1 MGTASGRSVAQTHQ
15 NADLDGGGYGG
26 GAEGRG
32 EYGFTMDS
40 CWPKTLSLP
49 ATGPPGTGPPG
60 YPGPWFGI
68 VHGDLPGGNSYTIVT
83 QTFQAEQMG
92 PFIVRVVSENAV
104 EKGATISGG
113 KWVATTFSF

>member
-1 MGTASGRSVAQTHQ
+1 MADDCKVSIEITQPRSQNHPIGFALFKGNEPLGVNAASRILGGRAWHQ
-15 NADLDGGGYGG
+15 NTYD
-26 GAEGRG
+26 
-32 EYGFTMDS
+32 
-40 CWPKTLSLP
+40 
-49 ATGPPGTGPPG
+49 
-60 YPGPWFGI
+60 
-68 VHGDLPGGNSYTIVT
+68 GDLPGGNSYTIVT